1 MADNTQQ
8 PAVYT
13 IYQKAT
19 GEIPWWAKAL
29 IIGGLGGAAIYA
41 VYSIIKPPPPISP
54 PNLQDLLKIKQE
66 AAKRYF
72 SSYDNF
78 TQHGTVALT
87 QDQIN
92 TLSQLQQMISNI
104 NEQINTEYKEQLE
117 AQQALQNALYNAIV
131 EIAAI
136 IVVGGIGYG
145 LGMEALRTALR
156 NWFNRKQKPPQG
168 GTEVSPND
176 VLTTAIAKAN
186 SLGVVKYA
194 SQTADAL
201 TLTEITIGIEALSY
215 AYQYAGYTTNAIN
228 ILNDFVPIAN
238 QNYNIVQGYMA
249 GLSNDFANNR
259 ITQNDFINQMVVYDT
274 LTAATIDMLIY
285 YSIEGFNISVS
296 GWTNNTVNANITN
309 QIITTLA
316 TISIIVGFIAVVTV
330 ASTLIELMPVIVAA

>member
-1 MADNTQQ
+1 
-8 PAVYT
+8 VYT

-54 PNLQDLLKIKQE
+54 PNLQNLLELKQE
-66 AAKRYF
+66 AAKKYF

-87 QDQIN
+87 QDQFN

-136 IVVGGIGYG
+136 IVVGGVGYG
-145 LGMEALRTALR
+145 LGKQALQTALQ
-156 NWFNRKQKPPQG
+156 NWFNRKKKPPQG

-176 VLTTAIAKAN
+176 ILTTAIAKAN
-186 SLGVVKYA
+186 SLGVVKY
-194 SQTADAL
+194 STQTADAL

-228 ILNDFVPIAN
+228 ILNNFVPIAN
-238 QNYNIVQGYMA
+238 QNYNIVQGYMKV
-249 GLSNDFANNR
+249 LSNDFANNS
-259 ITQNDFINQMVVYDT
+259 IIQNDFINQIVVYDT
-274 LTAATIDMLIY
+274 LTAATIDMLVY
-285 YSIEGFNISVS
+285 YSIEGFSISVS
-296 GWTNNTVNANITN
+296 GWVNNTVNAIITN
-309 QIITTLA
+309 QLTIILA
-316 TISIIVGFIAVVTV
+316 AIGIIAGFITIYILT
-330 ASTLIELMPVIVAA
+330 STLIELAPAIVAA